1 MLIEKTK
8 ADDKIFLAIGVDFR
22 DTLPNIFKLGL
33 ESDPEIKAVLAGTQK
48 KFQAHIEM
56 RQAERE
62 AQEKDKVE
70 DKEAVEQKK
79 EES

>member
-1 MLIEKTK
+1 
-8 ADDKIFLAIGVDFR
+8 
-22 DTLPNIFKLGL
+22 
-33 ESDPEIKAVLAGTQK
+33 
-48 KFQAHIEM
+48 M

-70 DKEAVEQKK
+70 DKESIEQKK

>member
-1 MLIEKTK
+1 
-8 ADDKIFLAIGVDFR
+8 
-22 DTLPNIFKLGL
+22 
-33 ESDPEIKAVLAGTQK
+33 
-48 KFQAHIEM
+48 M

>member
-48 KFQAHIEM
+48 KF
-56 RQAERE
+56 
-62 AQEKDKVE
+62 
-70 DKEAVEQKK
+70 
-79 EES
+79 